1 MREFFTKLYGNG
13 AAKNRIGRAIE
24 SSTLPHAFLIVGPDG
39 SGKKTLA
46 LEIAAAVNCRE
57 RGNRSI
63 NLPCHACNSCKRIFS
78 GEFTDV
84 KELSRKSDKQTIG
97 VEQVRDFREDMF
109 LSSTESEYKIY
120 IINEAERMTPN
131 AQNALLK
138 VLEEPPS
145 GVIIILLSST
155 DDGILTTIKSRT
167 QHVSM
172 QRFEAGEIFEYLSK
186 TGKIS
191 PLSDKIKTLE
201 LLMSADGRIGRA
213 AELLGDGAAEAE
225 EKRRV
230 TENIVLALRKNTP
243 YSTLLSAIKEIPTK
257 KDEFAA
263 TLESIICAIRD
274 LILLKNA
281 QNAPLVFYS
290 DRNAAT
296 ALAEQFNTK
305 RLMSAYDLLCDALL
319 DNSRNVST
327 ASLIAV
333 IGAKIK
339 FI

>member
-1 MREFFTKLYGNG
+1 MREFFQKLYGNN
-13 AAKNRIGRAIE
+13 AAKQRIGRAIE
-24 SSTLPHAFLIVGPDG
+24 SSTLPHAFLIVGPEG

-46 LEIAAAVNCRE
+46 LEIAAAVNCHERE
-57 RGNRSI
+57 NPVKK
-63 NLPCHACNSCKRIFS
+63 LPCYECNSCRRIFS

-84 KELSRKSDKQTIG
+84 KELYRKSDKQTIG
-97 VEQVRDFREDMF
+97 VDQVRDFREDMF
-109 LSSTESEYKIY
+109 LSSTESDYKIY
-120 IINEAERMTPN
+120 IINESERMTPN

-138 VLEEPPS
+138 VLEEPPN
-145 GVIIILLSST
+145 GVVIFLLSST

-172 QRFEAGEIFEYLSK
+172 QRFEPKEILEYLK
-186 TGKIS
+186 KAGKIS
-191 PLSDKIKTLE
+191 ALADREKTLE

-213 AELLGDGAAEAE
+213 AELLGDGAEDVRE
-225 EKRRV
+225 QRRI
-230 TENIVLALRKNTP
+230 TENIVLAMRKNTP
-243 YSTLLSAIKEIPTK
+243 YSTLLTAIKELPTK

-281 QNAPLVFYS
+281 RNAPLVFYS
-290 DRNAAT
+290 DREAAE

-305 RLMSAYDLLCDALL
+305 RLLSAYDLLCDALL
-319 DNSRNVST
+319 DNSRNVNT
-327 ASLIAV
+327 GSLIAV